1 MFKQIIVAATFAT
14 VAVFAMTGNS
24 EAMSFGS
31 QIEPA
36 VQFKAVNANV
46 IQVGK
51 YNDDDDDD
59 DGEDAIYLAS
69 CRWMKR
75 KAIKLDSALWWQRY
89 DACVYNHEN

>member
-14 VAVFAMTGNS
+14 VAVFAMTDNS

-36 VQFKAVNANV
+36 VQFKTVNANV

-51 YNDDDDDD
+51 YYDEDDDEDDNF
-59 DGEDAIYLAS
+59 LLH
-69 CRWMKR
+69 CKWMKR
-75 KAIKLDSALWWQRY
+75 KADKLDSDMWWSRY
-89 DACVYNHEN
+89 EACVYAEEKYN

>member
-24 EAMSFGS
+24 EAMSIGG
-31 QIEPA
+31 QIEPV
-36 VQFKAVNANV
+36 VQFEAAKSDI
-46 IQVGK
+46 IQVGQYRS

-59 DGEDAIYLAS
+59 GIYLAS

-75 KAIKLDSALWWQRY
+75 KAIKFDSALWWTRY
-89 DACVYNHEN
+89 DACVYNHED